1 LKICS
6 KCHTEKE
13 DTDYYKGTA
22 VCKPCTGLYQKARKK
37 RIKLEAELAAKKLK
51 NKEQYAKYKD
61 KAKARTQ
68 TPEFREKQNAYRREY
83 LQRPEVREKRLALNI
98 VYNSEACKL
107 ARKQAADQAYM
118 DKFSDAELT
127 SLLRGLLGR

>member
-1 LKICS
+1 MIICT
-6 KCHTEKE
+6 KCHVEKE
-13 DTDYYKGTA
+13 EGDFYKNSHR
-22 VCKPCTGLYQKARKK
+22 CRSCTSLSQKARRK
-37 RIKLEAELAAKKLK
+37 RIKLEAKLAAKKLK

-61 KAKARTQ
+61 KTKERNQ
-68 TPEFREKQNAYRREY
+68 KPEVREKRKAYYKEY
-83 LQRPEVREKRLALNI
+83 RQRPEVKEKRLALNI

-118 DKFSDAELT
+118 DKFSEAELT